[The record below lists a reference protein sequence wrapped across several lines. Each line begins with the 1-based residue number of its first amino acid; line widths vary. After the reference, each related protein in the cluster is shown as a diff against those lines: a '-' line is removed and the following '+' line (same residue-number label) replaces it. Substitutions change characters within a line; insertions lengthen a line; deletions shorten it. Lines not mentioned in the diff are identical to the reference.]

1 MVLLTAENIRKSY
14 GTRVIFDDISFS
26 IHEGDKIGVIGVNGT
41 GKSTLLKIIAGVDQ
55 ADSGTIITMN
65 GMRIGY
71 LSQNPLF
78 VDGTTVLQQVFRG
91 ENPQLALVRDYEE
104 TMAAL
109 AKTPEDEKLVKKA
122 AELAEKMDKAE
133 AWSLESEAKT
143 ILTKLGISD
152 FEQKVETLSG
162 GQKKRVA
169 LAAALIAPVDLLI
182 LDEPTNHIDNDT
194 VDWLEKHLEKYSKAL
209 LMVTH
214 DRYFLDRVANR
225 TLELEKAKI
234 YSYQANYSKFLEM
247 KAEREELIAA
257 GELSGTVIF
266 YGCAG
271 ERKRQNFLRTELEW
285 VRRGAKAR
293 TTKQKARL
301 ERFEEISSIRAPEEK
316 QSVELSSVGSR
327 LGKKTIELENVS
339 KAYDGKTY
347 IRDFS
352 YIILRDDRVGIIG
365 DNGCGK
371 STLMNI
377 MTGKL
382 QPDSGSVVHGETVKI
397 GVFAQENVDMDENQ
411 RVIDYIR
418 DEAEIIRTT
427 DGHITASQMLDRFLF
442 PPSMQRGPISI
453 LSGGERR
460 RLYLCRVLMGA
471 PNILFLDEPT
481 NDLDIETLMI
491 LEDYLEHFNGAVVA
505 VSHDRYFLDKTMGR
519 IFAFLGNGVIKQYE
533 GGYSDCKAAR
543 EREMPAYGEKAVK
556 VKKEETPKEKANAP
570 IKKMSYK
577 DQREYDTIGD
587 EIAALEE
594 KIAKADADMAAC
606 ATDFTRLQELSEEKE
621 KLEAKLEERMERWME
636 LSELAEEIERN
647 KG

>member
-1 MVLLTAENIRKSY
+1 MVLLTAEHIRKSY

-41 GKSTLLKIIAGVDQ
+41 GKSTLLKIIAGAAQ
-55 ADSGTIITMN
+55 ADSGEIITMN
-65 GMRIGY
+65 GLRLAY
-71 LSQNPLF
+71 LSQSPVF
-78 VDGTTVLQQVFRG
+78 VEGTTVLQQVFAADV
-91 ENPQLALVRDYEE
+91 PKLALVREYEE
-104 TMAAL
+104 AITAL
-109 AKTPEDEKLVKKA
+109 AQQPQEEGLVRRA
-122 AELAEKMDKAE
+122 AELTEQMDKAE

-152 FEQKVETLSG
+152 FSQRVETLSG

-194 VDWLEKHLEKYSKAL
+194 VDWLEKHLEKYTKAL

-225 TLELEKAKI
+225 TLELEKGKL
-234 YSYQANYSKFLEM
+234 YSYQANYSEFLEM
-247 KAEREELIAA
+247 KAEREELLA
-257 GELSGTVIF
+257 
-266 YGCAG
+266 AG
-271 ERKRQNFLRTELEW
+271 ERKRQNFLRAELEW

-301 ERFEEISSIRAPEEK
+301 QRFEEISAIRGPEEK

-327 LGKKTIELENVS
+327 LGKKTIGLSHVS
-339 KAYDGKTY
+339 KAYAGVTY

-371 STLMNI
+371 TTLLNI
-377 MTGKL
+377 MAGKI
-382 QPDSGSVVHGETVKI
+382 QPDSGTVEWGETVKI
-397 GVFAQENVDMDENQ
+397 GVFAQENEDMDDNQ
-411 RVIDYIR
+411 KVIDYIR
-418 DEAEIIRTT
+418 EVAEYIPTAEGQIS
-427 DGHITASQMLDRFLF
+427 ASQMLERFLF
-442 PPSMQRGPISI
+442 PPAMQRGPISM
-453 LSGGERR
+453 LSGGEKR
-460 RLYLCRVLMGA
+460 RLFLARVLMGA

-519 IFAFLGNGVIKQYE
+519 IFAFSGGNIRQYE
-533 GGYSDCKAAR
+533 GGYSDYKAAK
-543 EREMPAYGEKAVK
+543 EREMPKEAESVTAKNRKA
-556 VKKEETPKEKANAP
+556 EPPKGKSP
-570 IKKMSYK
+570 LKKMSYK

-594 KIAKADADMAAC
+594 SIAKAEVEMANC
-606 ATDFTRLQELSEEKE
+606 QSDYVRLQELSAEKE
-621 KLEAKLEERMERWME
+621 GLEKKLEERMERWLE
-636 LSELAEEIERN
+636 LSELAAEIE
-647 KG
+647 KGK

>member
-1 MVLLTAENIRKSY
+1 MVLLTAEHIRKSY

-41 GKSTLLKIIAGVDQ
+41 GKSTLLRIIAGVDQ
-55 ADSGTIITMN
+55 ADSGEIITMN
-65 GMRIGY
+65 GMRMGY
-71 LSQNPLF
+71 LPQNPLF
-78 VDGTTVLQQVFRG
+78 VEGTTVLQQVFCG
-91 ENPQLALVRDYEE
+91 ENPKLALVRDYEAC
-104 TMAAL
+104 MAAL
-109 AKTPEDEKLVKKA
+109 AKNPQDVRLVRQA
-122 AELAEKMDKAE
+122 AELTERMDKAE

-152 FEQKVETLSG
+152 FEQRVETLSG

-225 TLELEKAKI
+225 TLELEKGKI

-247 KAEREELIAA
+247 KAEREELLA
-257 GELSGTVIF
+257 
-266 YGCAG
+266 AG

-293 TTKQKARL
+293 STKQKARL
-301 ERFEEISSIRAPEEK
+301 ERFEEISAIRAPEEK
-316 QSVELSSVGSR
+316 QNVTLSSVGSR
-327 LGKKTIELENVS
+327 LGKKTIELRNVS
-339 KAYDGKTY
+339 KAYDGTTY

-352 YIILRDDRVGIIG
+352 YIILRDDRIGIIG

-371 STLMNI
+371 STLLNI
-377 MTGKL
+377 MAGRL
-382 QPDSGSVVHGETVKI
+382 QPDGGVVEIGETVKI
-397 GVFAQENVDMDENQ
+397 GVFAQENMEMDENQ

-418 DEAEIIRTT
+418 EEAELIRTE
-427 DGHITASQMLDRFLF
+427 DGQITASQMLDRFLF
-442 PPSMQRGPISI
+442 PPSVQRSPISI
-453 LSGGERR
+453 LSGGEKR
-460 RLYLCRVLMGA
+460 RLYLARVLMGA

-491 LEDYLEHFNGAVVA
+491 LEEYLLHFGGAVVA
-505 VSHDRYFLDKTMGR
+505 VSHDRYFLDKTVGR
-519 IFAFLGNGVIKQYE
+519 IFAFLGDGAIRQFE
-533 GGYSDCKAAR
+533 GGYSDS
-543 EREMPAYGEKAVK
+543 KAVREQLTEK
-556 VKKEETPKEKANAP
+556 DTEKPRRVEPPKEKAAAP
-570 IKKMSYK
+570 MKKMSYK

-587 EIAALEE
+587 EIAALED
-594 KIAKADADMAAC
+594 KIAQTDAEMAAC
-606 ATDFTRLQELSEEKE
+606 LTDYTRLQALASQKE
-621 KLEAKLEERMERWME
+621 ALEEELESRMLRWME
-636 LSELAEEIERN
+636 LTELAEEIERN
-647 KG
+647 RV